1 MNFLIAFFR
10 LLKGVIL
17 RCARAFG
24 QTVRRLPRLAAALLA
39 VLVIGLVGFGAL
51 QATRSVQAVQV
62 LLNNVAVGFVKDH
75 SVIAKAQVLAV
86 NTVSNSQCN
95 ALLAVPT
102 TQDCVASSSQLLS
115 AQSLSELII
124 SGSAGITKS
133 ALLYLD
139 SNIVA
144 KAGTA
149 AEINGSLQEYIADF
163 KTKNNLEKA
172 ELSPRVAVKEEYTT
186 VTALSATPDLKTYL
200 SANAGSLPVEEVY
213 TTTEVRKVNYKT
225 TEIKTEDLYIG
236 STKIKTK
243 GVAGQEKVTYRVT
256 VDDNGTEQKTE
267 IGTEQITAPVDE
279 QVLVG
284 TKKMYSADK
293 NGNAPMLWPV
303 KRVSGSYVSSYVGDD
318 RNHKGMD
325 IVAKAGTPVYA
336 AAAGTVSYAGYS
348 SGYGNYIIIDHGN
361 GLTTLYAH
369 NSTLAVSKGDQ
380 VAAGESIAAVGRTG
394 YATGNHLHFEVR
406 VNGSYVNP
414 VPYIGSN

>member
-17 RCARAFG
+17 RCARALG

-62 LLNNVAVGFVKDH
+62 LLNNVSVGFVKDH

-102 TQDCVASSSQLLS
+102 THDCVTSSSQLLS

-139 SNIVA
+139 SSVVA
-144 KAGTA
+144 KADTT
-149 AEINGSLQEYIADF
+149 AEINNSLQEYIAAY
-163 KTKNNLEKA
+163 KAKNNLEKA

-186 VTALSATPDLKTYL
+186 VTALSATPSLQAYL
-200 SANAGSLPVEEVY
+200 NTGAGSLPVEEVY

-243 GVAGQEKVTYRVT
+243 GVVGQEKVTYRVT
-256 VDDNGTEQKTE
+256 VDDNGSEQKTE

-293 NGNAPMLWPV
+293 NGNATMLWPV

-369 NSTLAVSKGDQ
+369 NRTLAVSKGDK